1 MEILIYLFIVLI
13 ISSIPLL
20 IYYLKKPNHNTSMKD
35 LYAEGLDMLVIGK
48 RKSAY
53 RIFKKIIQQDSNN
66 IKAYLHLGQVVR
78 EGGNSKKAL
87 DIHKNL
93 LHRKNLNNY
102 DKIQLYKNIALDYF
116 ELDNIDKSIE
126 YSSNILQMDTLDE
139 WSINHTIELY
149 KLNQDWKNATEYL
162 KTLFKIKNNIDNK
175 RLALY
180 RIQEGRVL
188 LKNNEFDE
196 SRKMFEESLNLYPDL
211 NICYYFLGNSFANES
226 NFIYDSAIELEN
238 NINGSL
244 DQGDRI
250 QKLKLEAENILSKS
264 IPMWSHFIENMPE
277 YSWMI
282 LPTLKDALQALH
294 RYDDIEKMLINTK
307 NKNQDNIDI
316 LSHLADFY
324 ANKGEIDKALTTI
337 NKALDKNNDSLLGQL
352 KRLKINLLK
361 NKENT
366 ISVEIDKLI
375 RSLSR
380 DKRYIKYKQSYNDKN
395 MKWLFEIYNI
405 R

>member
-1 MEILIYLFIVLI
+1 MEILFYLFIFLI

-20 IYYLKKPNHNTSMKD
+20 IHYLKKPNHNASIKD

-53 RIFKKIIQQDSNN
+53 KIFKTIIQQDSNN
-66 IKAYLHLGQVVR
+66 VKAYLHLGQVVR
-78 EGGNSKKAL
+78 EGGNPKKAL
-87 DIHKNL
+87 EIHQSL

-102 DKIQLYKNIALDYF
+102 DKIQLYKNLALDYLK
-116 ELDNIDKSIE
+116 LDNIDKSIE
-126 YSSNILQMDTLDE
+126 YSINILKIDKLDE
-139 WSINHTIELY
+139 WAINQIIELY
-149 KLNQDWKNATEYL
+149 KLKEDWKNAIEYL
-162 KTLFKIKNNIDNK
+162 KILFKIRNNIDNK

-180 RIQEGRVL
+180 KIQEGRVL
-188 LKNNEFDE
+188 LKNNKFDE
-196 SRKMFEESLNLYPDL
+196 SRKMFEDSLDLYPDL
-211 NICYYFLGNSFANES
+211 NISYYFLGNSFANES
-226 NFIYDSAIELEN
+226 NFIYDRAIELEN
-238 NINGSL
+238 NSNGSL
-244 DQGDRI
+244 DESNQS
-250 QKLKLEAENILSKS
+250 QKQKLEAENILSKA
-264 IPMWSHFIENMPE
+264 IPMWGHFIENMPE
-277 YSWMI
+277 YSWLI

-337 NKALDKNNDSLLGQL
+337 TNALDKNNKSLIGQL
-352 KRLKINLLK
+352 KKLKINLLK
-361 NKENT
+361 NKENR

-375 RSLSR
+375 STLLR
-380 DKRYIKYKQSYNDKN
+380 DQRYIKYKQSYNDRD

-405 R
+405 K

>member
-1 MEILIYLFIVLI
+1 MEILFYLFIFLI

-20 IYYLKKPNHNTSMKD
+20 IHYFKKPNYTASIKD
-35 LYAEGLDMLVIGK
+35 LYAEGLDMLVVGK
-48 RKSAY
+48 RKTAY

-78 EGGNSKKAL
+78 EGGNPKKAL
-87 DIHKNL
+87 EIHQNL

-102 DKIQLYKNIALDYF
+102 DKIQLYKNISLDY
-116 ELDNIDKSIE
+116 LNLKNVDKSIE
-126 YSSNILQMDTLDE
+126 YSSKILEIDNSDE
-139 WSINHTIELY
+139 WAINNIIELY
-149 KLNQDWKNATEYL
+149 KIKEDWENATEYL
-162 KTLFKIKNNIDNK
+162 KILFKIKDSINNK

-180 RIQEGRVL
+180 KIQEGRIL
-188 LKNNEFDE
+188 LKNNKFDE
-196 SRKMFEESLNLYPDL
+196 SRKKFEESLDLYPDL
-211 NICYYFLGNSFANES
+211 NICYYFLGNSFADES
-226 NFIYDSAIELEN
+226 NFIYDSAVELEN
-238 NINGSL
+238 NSNGSL
-244 DQGDRI
+244 DQGDQS
-250 QKLKLEAENILSKS
+250 QKLKLEAENVLSKS
-264 IPMWSHFIENMPE
+264 IPMWSHFIESMPE

-307 NKNQDNIDI
+307 NKNQNNIDI

-337 NKALDKNNDSLLGQL
+337 NNALDKNNDSLIGQL

-361 NKENT
+361 NKENA

-375 RSLSR
+375 RSLLR

-405 R
+405 K